1 MFGQE
6 AFPGHL
12 LLSLHPDSLAD
23 NPDQPFILVRSMVR
37 RGLWR
42 RLPGRFFLWRGPFW
56 VGGWLPPLAHLLLR
70 SSITSELEMSV
81 GRNQHWVYK
90 AQWIVATGESK
101 QHEQVPR
108 NYQEGKRKCQLCLI
122 WGR

>member
-42 RLPGRFFLWRGPFW
+42 RLPGQVFLWRGPFW
-56 VGGWLPPLAHLLLR
+56 VGGWLAPLDHLLLR
-70 SSITSELEMSV
+70 SITPELEMSA
-81 GRNQHWVYK
+81 GRNQRLG
-90 AQWIVATGESK
+90 I
-101 QHEQVPR
+101 
-108 NYQEGKRKCQLCLI
+108 
-122 WGR
+122 